1 MPPLRGAVTPDGSLL
16 LIPSGREIAPRMGV
30 HLRALR
36 DTRGFSLLEALIAA
50 AILASALL
58 SLAQLIAY
66 AVKTTAAAGRMTDA
80 ALLAAQKVEELRAGS
95 WGELQPGTD
104 SPAAGFTRTWTVT
117 AMNADPDYVVLL
129 DVLVRTPGSQTRMI
143 ALKTKLLDP

>member
-1 MPPLRGAVTPDGSLL
+1 MPPLRDPPHAWRLIRADSLRQRHCL
-16 LIPSGREIAPRMGV
+16 FSGVR
-30 HLRALR
+30 LRALG

-58 SLAQLIAY
+58 SLAQLVAF

-117 AMNADPDYVVLL
+117 PLGADPDYLALL
-129 DVLVRTPGSQTRMI
+129 EVLVRAPGGQTRMI
-143 ALKTKLLDP
+143 ALKTKPPAP